1 MPYTK
6 KQRSDKGFDFFD
18 PNGKKITIEQYTQ
31 GTGENGSELRKNLA
45 NAGDKQSVNM
55 LRSKTPIENLA
66 DFSRTLGAGF
76 QQTAGSIA
84 DLAIQGGGLITDLG
98 IKTNPLTN
106 SRQKAAATLNFD
118 KSLAGGGSSEYLRKL
133 LQSQTDIEGKKIIG
147 TSDVDQSA
155 TNIATGRATPSDV
168 LNVAG
173 KAAQL
178 GIDATSLLNPVAL
191 ARGAGAK
198 QVAKTAVRDAA
209 FYGGTQ
215 GLATGAQVLGQT
227 GDIKEALKKGGEA
240 ALLSGVTQGALD
252 VAVPLSKAIVKGTKK
267 AATSNPAREA
277 ATQHPAVLQ
286 YDAEYNNLA
295 QKYDTLPAGSSAR
308 RDVSK
313 AMAQLMVEK
322 TNTRKAIERRVA
334 QTGSI
339 KIPGKND
346 LETSIPAGRGLG
358 PVAQEGISS
367 QPINVKQYVAEQRKA
382 QEAARK
388 SASLSGISKAKNE
401 ISTKL
406 IDSFA
411 PIEDTLKRANKNG
424 AGIQISDA
432 NHITPQ
438 LDRAIRADTI
448 AGQYINDKGLAKVI
462 QSVPDTS
469 EFDQYLIA
477 KHAADLE
484 ANGVK
489 TGRNL
494 DADAQLVQ
502 QLDTKYGQQA
512 AQIKQYNDGL
522 LDLSVEYGLISKDLA
537 DGLKKKYPN
546 YVPANRIFGEDE
558 INTNKLRGGGKA
570 SIGQQTVVQRI
581 KGSERDIESPLA
593 SIANKTTDV
602 IAQGERNKAASIL
615 ASYKD
620 LPDNPFNL
628 REMKP
633 DETVGA
639 KSVISYLD
647 NGKVRRFE
655 TTPEIAAAAK
665 ALNKE
670 QIGLLGKIVRI
681 PTRVLRLGAT
691 GVNVGFT
698 LANIAKD
705 LVSAAV
711 NSEHPLR
718 ASVFNP
724 AVMRRAAASALN
736 HNSKSYKELVREGA
750 GGTSFDI
757 ARDAP
762 VQTVKRIR
770 SEKNAATN
778 IAYTVTHPGE
788 LLRAVENIIGRSEE
802 FSRALQYYG
811 NKEAALAKGL
821 NESDAVRYGAH
832 SARNNTVNFAR
843 AGEWGA
849 VLNSALPYLNA
860 GIQGARTFNR
870 SLVKHPAQTLTKVAL
885 LGTLPVL
892 TTTAWNLADP
902 ERLAAYNDISDYEK
916 EGNIIIIPPHP
927 VKDPETGRWNVIKIP
942 VSQEIAGLNNIARTA
957 LETATGNGEI
967 NIAKT
972 LGDLIGTT
980 TSIDTGSFRD
990 LSNKVI
996 PQALKPAIE
1005 TLTNEN
1011 LYSGNQIVPDNQKNL
1026 PAADQYGEYTSGTAK
1041 VIGKLTNISPRVI
1054 DNAIKTSAGGAGQ
1067 NIVNKVDAA
1076 LAATGVIDPSEVQ
1089 GKTIEESVTG
1099 RFFGATA
1106 KQTKDTITE
1115 AFDKARKDLTKTDGY
1130 KSLPQEEKA
1139 KALNRLETDI
1149 KAIAYFKADSENPND
1164 KYEPEKLTKNQ
1175 QAFLDGTRTLEDY
1188 LISPEQAKATESKAK
1203 AKATAEKKAA
1213 TTAAKATTV
1222 KTSTAKSSGTRKIGF
1237 KAPSS
1242 GGFKRTQSTAAIRKL
1257 LSAAGQG
1264 IKAKSIG

>member
-1 MPYTK
+1 VADTK
-6 KQRSDKGFDFFD
+6 K
-18 PNGKKITIEQYTQ
+18 KKESFLDQLL
-31 GTGENGSELRKNLA
+31 GNLGNFA
-45 NAGDKQSVNM
+45 
-55 LRSKTPIENLA
+55 KTV
-66 DFSRTLGAGF
+66 GAGV
-76 QQTAGSIA
+76 QQGAGGLA
-84 DLAIQGGGLITDLG
+84 DLAVQGGGVIGDLG
-98 IKTNPLTN
+98 IKTNPFLN
-106 SRQKAAATLNFD
+106 AQQKAAQTLELD
-118 KSLAGGGSSEYLRKL
+118 KSLASGKGAEQFRKL
-133 LQSQTDIEGKKIIG
+133 IQSQKDIEGNNIIG
-147 TSDVDQSA
+147 TSDVDESA
-155 TNIATGRATPSDV
+155 TKIATGRGDIKDI

-173 KAAQL
+173 KSAQL

-198 QVAKTAVRDAA
+198 EILKTAAKDTA

-215 GLATGAQVLGQT
+215 GLATGAQVLGQG
-227 GDIKEALKKGGEA
+227 GDLGEALKKGGQA

-252 VAVPLSKAIVKGTKK
+252 VAAPLARAVSKGTAK
-267 AATSNPAREA
+267 AVNETRPSVVAS
-277 ATQHPAVLQ
+277 QHPAVLQ
-286 YDAEYNNLA
+286 YDTEYSNLA
-295 QKYDTLPAGSSAR
+295 QKFDTLPAGSPAR

-334 QTGSI
+334 QNGSI
-339 KIPGKND
+339 QIPGGKKETPNLSD
-346 LETSIPAGRGLG
+346 GQEPLPQSNKLEQSQQETIP
-358 PVAQEGISS
+358 VEGIVPEQVPTQPSTESLVPTEDISVQRYIRDQINS
-367 QPINVKQYVAEQRKA
+367 QKESRGQ
-382 QEAARK
+382 K
-388 SASLSGISKAKNE
+388 SLTGISKVKNE
-401 ISTKL
+401 INTKL

-411 PIEDTLKRANKNG
+411 PIEGTLKRANKDG
-424 AGIQISDA
+424 ANIQISDA

-448 AGQYINDKGLAKVI
+448 AGQYINDRGLAKVI
-462 QSVPDTS
+462 QKVPDTN

-494 DADAQLVQ
+494 DSDAKLVQ
-502 QLDTKYGQQA
+502 QLGPKYEQYSQE
-512 AQIKQYNDGL
+512 IKSYNDGL
-522 LDLSVEYGLISKDLA
+522 LDLSVEYGLISKELA

-558 INTNKLRGGGKA
+558 INTSKLIGGGKA

-602 IAQGERNKAASIL
+602 IAQGERNKAAAIL

-620 LPDNPFNL
+620 LKDNPFNL

-633 DETVGA
+633 DETVGS

-647 NGKVRRFE
+647 NGKVKRFE
-655 TTPEIAAAAK
+655 TSPEIAAAAK

-698 LANIAKD
+698 LANVAKD
-705 LVSAAV
+705 LVSAAI

-718 ASVFNP
+718 SSVFNP
-724 AVMRRAAASALN
+724 TVMKRAAASALN

-770 SEKNAATN
+770 AEKNAATN
-778 IAYTVTHPGE
+778 IAYTATHPGE

-811 NKEAALAKGL
+811 NKDAALAKGL
-821 NESDAVRYGAH
+821 SAPDAVRYGANA
-832 SARNNTVNFAR
+832 ARNNTVNFAR

-870 SLVKHPAQTLTKVAL
+870 TLTKHPVQTVTKVAL

-892 TTTAWNLADP
+892 TTTAWNLSDP
-902 ERLAAYNDISDYEK
+902 ERLAAYEDISDYEK
-916 EGNIIIIPPHP
+916 EGNIIIVPEHP

-942 VSQEIAGLNNIARTA
+942 VSQEIAGLNNIARSA
-957 LETATGNGEI
+957 LETATGNGEV
-967 NIAKT
+967 NIGKV

-980 TSIDTGSFRD
+980 TSIDVGSGRD
-990 LSNKVI
+990 IANKVI

-1005 TLTNEN
+1005 TLTNQN
-1011 LYSGNQIVPDNQKNL
+1011 LYTGSDVVPESQRNL
-1026 PAADQYGEYTSGTAK
+1026 PAAEQYGDYTSGTAK
-1041 VIGKLTNISPRVI
+1041 VVGKLTNTSPRVI

-1067 NIVNKVDAA
+1067 NIVNKVDSL
-1076 LAATGVIDPSEVQ
+1076 LAATGSIAPSEVQ
-1089 GKTIEESVTG
+1089 GKTIEESITG
-1099 RFFGATA
+1099 RFYGATA
-1106 KQTKDTITE
+1106 KQTKDAITDT
-1115 AFDKARKDLTKTDGY
+1115 FDKARKELTQTDGY
-1130 KSLPQEEKA
+1130 KELPQEERA
-1139 KALNRLETDI
+1139 KALNRLQTDI
-1149 KAIAYFKADSENPND
+1149 QAVLYNKADTENPND
-1164 KYEPEKLTKNQ
+1164 KYEPTKLTKNQ
-1175 QAFLDGTRTLEDY
+1175 QALADGTRSIEDY
-1188 LISPEQAKATESKAK
+1188 LISPEQAKADA
-1203 AKATAEKKAA
+1203 ADDKK
-1213 TTAAKATTV
+1213 KE
-1222 KTSTAKSSGTRKIGF
+1222 TAKSAVDTSKVPSSSVKKTASSGTRRVGF
-1237 KAPSS
+1237 KAPAS

-1257 LSAAGQG
+1257 LSSAGKG
-1264 IKAKSIG
+1264 IKAQKVG